1 MSQIAAE
8 WSFGELDVL
17 MSTTMGLVGNENPS
31 CRHLVCIGYLY
42 DSLQLVQ
49 FLGRLRNSMQ
59 KEFGKVMFAV
69 PNTFSGKR
77 IMDDNLRYTRLL
89 HEGFVSDQDH
99 INFNSVL
106 TSSGVRNWL
115 MDTFTAEKGCAMNL
129 LSVAFGRHTTDNCGA
144 YLFCRTIPLIALK
157 MRAKK

>member
-115 MDTFTAEKGCAMNL
+115 
-129 LSVAFGRHTTDNCGA
+129 
-144 YLFCRTIPLIALK
+144 
-157 MRAKK
+157 AKKRIEVAGNNECATQRVLSRLASSCLVCNKPGC